1 MKSRHWFFAITV
13 LIIFVIIPQSLFP
26 QTELSHRDHIKFI
39 SHPALTAQ
47 AGVEYTYT
55 AKAVSNDTTAKI
67 YYHLAP
73 SPISSIRPPSID
85 SLTGVLTFSPAAKGW
100 YAIEI
105 IAHSTGGGSAVQ
117 LFILTIR
124 GGNGIVQGR
133 VMDTSKV
140 GINNII
146 IEVLQALNTSTTSIG
161 CYAYFAKTDK
171 NGYYRISNIDPG
183 SYKLRAVSPTPRY
196 ASQWYDGVYSPDE
209 ANIISISDSSSAS
222 PTLANFTLRG
232 GTEILPRV
240 KVSGIVTDTN
250 LLTIKPTTNIFFV
263 RYGFALNSKDIT
275 DDYREY
281 FNLSPWWGDFRLD
294 GRSQYV
300 YHAEGDSLGRYSINL
315 PIGTYIA
322 FAKAPGYAKEFYLD
336 KSDLL
341 SANLI
346 VLKQDSA
353 GINFTL
359 APLPPVALGEIRGS
373 VFDSLLDKGVPSRI
387 IAYRDRWLLK
397 DNFNSF
403 RSYVVDTDSLGVYMI
418 DSLLPGS
425 YYVLAVPLGNYSPAF
440 YSNDTSNTH
449 WKRASRVV
457 ISGNTV
463 NDINIY
469 VRQIPSITNGY
480 SSISGKIRSVSVS
493 TSLAGALVYAYRNG
507 EVAGYA
513 VTNDEGKYSI
523 EGLAPGTYT
532 VMADKLGCSETV
544 SKSVTVY
551 YSISGNPVDATVDFS
566 IDETTD
572 VTRTSIQQPT
582 QFMLEQ
588 NYPNPF
594 NPSTTINYTLNQSG
608 IVTLKVYNLIGQ
620 EVYTLVDGFQNAGS
634 YRITFNAQD
643 LSSGIY
649 FYRLKGQSTIQTRK
663 MILLR

>member
-1 MKSRHWFFAITV
+1 MKSRYWFCAIVV
-13 LIIFVIIPQSLFP
+13 LTILLIMPQSLFP
-26 QTELSHRDHIKFI
+26 QTEFTHRDHIKFT
-39 SHPALTAQ
+39 SHPPLTAQ

-67 YYHLAP
+67 YYYLVP
-73 SPISSIRPPSID
+73 SPISSVRPPSID

-105 IAHSTGGGSAVQ
+105 MARSTNGGSAKQ

-133 VMDTSKV
+133 VTDTSGV

-161 CYAYFAKTDK
+161 CYAYYNKTDK
-171 NGYYRISNIDPG
+171 NGYYRMSNIDPG
-183 SYKLRAVSPTPRY
+183 NYKLRAVSPTPRY
-196 ASQWYDGVYSPDE
+196 TCQWYDGKYSPDE
-209 ANIISISDSSSAS
+209 ANIISISDSASAS
-222 PTLANFTLRG
+222 PTIANFTLRG
-232 GTEILPRV
+232 GAEILPMV

-250 LLTIKPTTNIFFV
+250 LLPIKPTTNIFFV
-263 RYGFALNSKDIT
+263 RHGFALNSKDIT

-294 GRSQYV
+294 GRSQHV
-300 YHAEGDSLGRYSINL
+300 YHAKGDSLGRYSISL
-315 PIGTYIA
+315 PMGTYIA

-359 APLPPVALGEIRGS
+359 APLPPVALGTIKGS
-373 VFDSLLDKGVPSRI
+373 VLDSLLDKGVPSRI
-387 IAYRDRWLLK
+387 IAYRDRWLSK
-397 DNFNSF
+397 DKFNSF

-425 YYVLAVPLGNYSPAF
+425 YYVLAVPLGNYAPAF
-440 YSNDTSNTH
+440 YSNDTISTR
-449 WKRASRVV
+449 WKKASRVV
-457 ISGNTV
+457 VDGNTV
-463 NDINIY
+463 SDINIY
-469 VRQIPSITNGY
+469 VHQIPSITNGY
-480 SSISGKIRSVSVS
+480 SSISGKIRSASIS
-493 TSLAGALVYAYRNG
+493 ASMAGALVYAYRNG
-507 EVAGYA
+507 AISGYA
-513 VTNDEGKYSI
+513 VTNDDGKYSI

-532 VMADKLGCSETV
+532 VMADKLGCSETTPISATV
-544 SKSVTVY
+544 S
-551 YSISGNPVDATVDFS
+551 YSINGNPVGASIDFS

-572 VTRTSIQQPT
+572 VTQTSIQRPI

-608 IVTLKVYNLIGQ
+608 VVTLKVYNLIGQ

-634 YRITFNAQD
+634 YRATFDAQG